1 MRVTGVMGNDE
12 VLKLD
17 LFRMNITLAVNGSD
31 MSSQGKGESRLTSL
45 AYVMMLWSGND
56 YSRASLG

>member
-1 MRVTGVMGNDE
+1 MRVTGVMGSDE

-17 LFRMNITLAVNGSD
+17 LFRMNMTSAVNGSD
-31 MSSQGKGESRLTSL
+31 MSSQGKGESGLTSL
-45 AYVMMLWSGND
+45 AHVRTLWSGDD